1 MNNQFIKNLKY
12 EIDLQLDN
20 YFKFTI
26 ETNTETRLYF
36 KGISLGS
43 ILTFKKISKSMFL
56 NGLINDEENKD
67 IQNYIDKAIEEINK
81 EIEKRVAEFDFYKQ
95 C

>member
-20 YFKFTI
+20 YFKFTT
-26 ETNTETRLYF
+26 ETNAEARLYF

-43 ILTFKKISKSMFL
+43 ILAFKKISKSMFL

-67 IQNYIDKAIEEINK
+67 IQNYIDKAMEEINK

>member
-20 YFKFTI
+20 YFKFTA

-43 ILTFKKISKSMFL
+43 ILTLKKISKSMFL